1 MQTTSA
7 SGAEAEAEA
16 SLQNH
21 LPFVMNVGFYTEV
34 VDKYV
39 ENDGL
44 KSLGS

>member
-7 SGAEAEAEA
+7 SGAEAR
-16 SLQNH
+16 LQNH

-34 VDKYV
+34 VDKFV

-44 KSLGS
+44 KSLGP

>member
-7 SGAEAEAEA
+7 SGAEA
-16 SLQNH
+16 SLENH

-34 VDKYV
+34 VDKFV

>member
-7 SGAEAEAEA
+7 SGAEAEA

-34 VDKYV
+34 VDKFV

-44 KSLGS
+44 KSLGP